1 MRAGLSPGVNDTQ
14 APYLW
19 SGLPT
24 ADLEEQALNKLEDVL
39 DADEQASI
47 SRLRRPQARRDAI
60 VAHGLR
66 RLVLATATGRPAGS
80 FRFYTDRAG
89 GKPKLAGAPDIDISL
104 THCNGYAAATV
115 SKGCRIGIDAEP
127 LSRHIEPEV
136 MATFTANAEF
146 AGHGQLGRLAP
157 IDLWT
162 LKEALSKAEG
172 SGLGLNFR
180 RLEIAPCATR
190 LIAAPESFGDPADW
204 RLERHCHAGFTVAIA
219 FGPGGG
225 R

>member
-1 MRAGLSPGVNDTQ
+1 MSTGVSPQPNDRQ
-14 APYLW
+14 APYQW
-19 SGLPT
+19 RGLAT
-24 ADLEEQALNKLEDVL
+24 ADLEEQAVTQLGDVL

-47 SRLRRPQARRDAI
+47 GRLRPPLARRDAI

-66 RLVLATATGRPAGS
+66 RLVLAAVTGRPARS

-104 THCNGYAAATV
+104 THCKGYAAATV
-115 SKGCRIGIDAEP
+115 SKGGRIGIDAEP
-127 LSRHIEPEV
+127 LSRHIEPAV
-136 MATFTANAEF
+136 VATITAPAEF
-146 AGHGQLGRLAP
+146 SVHGQPSRFAP
-157 IDLWT
+157 IELWT

-190 LIAAPESFGDPADW
+190 LIAAPESFGDPAGW

>member
-1 MRAGLSPGVNDTQ
+1 MTAGVSPGRNSKQ

-24 ADLEEQALNKLEDVL
+24 ADLEEQAVTQLGDVL

-47 SRLRRPQARRDAI
+47 GRLRRPQARRDAI

-66 RLVLATATGRPAGS
+66 RLVLAAVTGRPARS
-80 FRFYTDRAG
+80 FRFYTDKAG

-115 SKGCRIGIDAEP
+115 SKGGRIGIDAEP

-136 MATFTANAEF
+136 AAAITAPAEYAF
-146 AGHGQLGRLAP
+146 RGQPSIIAP

-190 LIAAPESFGDPADW
+190 LIAAPESFGDPAGW

-219 FGPGGG
+219 FGPGG
-225 R
+225 RR

>member
-1 MRAGLSPGVNDTQ
+1 MSAGLRPRQ
-14 APYLW
+14 HLAPAPYLW
-19 SGLPT
+19 SGMPT
-24 ADLEEQALNKLEDVL
+24 ADLEDQALTKLEDVL

-47 SRLRRPQARRDAI
+47 GRLRRPQARRDAI

-66 RLVLATATGRPAGS
+66 RLMLAAVTGRPARS
-80 FRFYTDRAG
+80 FRFYTERAG

-115 SKGCRIGIDAEP
+115 SKGGRIGIDAEP
-127 LSRHIEPEV
+127 LSRYIEPEV
-136 MATFTANAEF
+136 MAAISARAEC
-146 AGHGQLGRLAP
+146 AGHGQPSRLAP

-172 SGLGLNFR
+172 SGFGVNFR

-219 FGPGGG
+219 FGPDG
-225 R
+225 RR

>member
-1 MRAGLSPGVNDTQ
+1 MRAGLSLGGQTTQ

-24 ADLEEQALNKLEDVL
+24 ADLEAQTLSQLEDVL
-39 DADEQASI
+39 DAGEQASI
-47 SRLRRPQARRDAI
+47 DRLRRPLARRDAI

-66 RLVLATATGRPAGS
+66 RLVLAAATGRPARS

-115 SKGCRIGIDAEP
+115 SKGGRIGIDAEP

-136 MATFTANAEF
+136 VAAISARAEYSCD
-146 AGHGQLGRLAP
+146 GQPSQIAP

-180 RLEIAPCATR
+180 QLELSPCATR
-190 LIAAPESFGDPADW
+190 LIAAPESFGDPAGW
-204 RLERHCHAGFTVAIA
+204 RLERHSHAGFTVAIA